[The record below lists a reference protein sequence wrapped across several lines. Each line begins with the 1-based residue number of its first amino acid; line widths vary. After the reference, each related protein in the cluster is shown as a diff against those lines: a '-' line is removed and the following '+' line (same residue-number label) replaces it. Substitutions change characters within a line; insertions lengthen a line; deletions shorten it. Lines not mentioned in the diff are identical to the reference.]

1 MNAGCVAA
9 AVALLSSLIAGC
21 TRAPQDLSE
30 SHAAAI
36 RDSVEAMLKVYRER
50 LAAKDWDSLARHY
63 ADDDR
68 FRWVEDGLVRYNSV
82 TEVRQALAALRVP
95 DFTLEPLEQ
104 VYRRLD
110 VATYRYQSAG
120 GRFVTELQ
128 VNAAGLVT
136 RYPELWEAEADLLSG
151 KL

>member
-1 MNAGCVAA
+1 MSGCIDLDLAFSPSTNLLPIRRLGLDIGEAA
-9 AVALLSSLIAGC
+9 EA
-21 TRAPQDLSE
+21 RA
-30 SHAAAI
+30 A
-36 RDSVEAMLKVYRER
+36 
-50 LAAKDWDSLARHY
+50 W
-63 ADDDR
+63 
-68 FRWVEDGLVRYNSV
+68 
-82 TEVRQALAALRVP
+82 LRVP
-95 DFTLEPLEQ
+95 DFTLEPLAQ

-136 RYPELWEAEADLLSG
+136 RYPQLWEAEADLLSG